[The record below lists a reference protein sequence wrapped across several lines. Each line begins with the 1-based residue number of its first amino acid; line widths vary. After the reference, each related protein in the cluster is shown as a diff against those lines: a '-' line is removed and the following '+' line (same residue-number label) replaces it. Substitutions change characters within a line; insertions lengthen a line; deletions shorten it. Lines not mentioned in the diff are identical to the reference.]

1 MLDPVREVTLSLE
14 LRRRLAAE
22 ITRALG
28 LLLGVGWSSG
38 TALEHSVS
46 GPVLPQALVLAPAP
60 EGALLESCQECA
72 LCSQSRAGGD
82 PSAAPLPWGLGGV

>member
-14 LRRRLAAE
+14 LRGAGCRDHP
-22 ITRALG
+22 TLG

-60 EGALLESCQECA
+60 EGALLESCQECT
-72 LCSQSRAGGD
+72 LSSQSRAGGD